1 MTLRF
6 CCLRDS
12 PDEVPGDQFIFDGPA
27 IEAYLDCCAAV
38 ILTDGDE
45 QRAATLLEAG
55 ATLVLLGEVALR
67 DSEVV
72 SRLAARFGSARIGLQ
87 VPVRRLAV
95 DWSFETVSN
104 ADFKVVTP
112 SLCAPTWEVLFADGS
127 GSGTHAEWWI
137 GQMQERGAQCVLLRA
152 DIDSDDDLN
161 LCAGLQESLG
171 DRLWVAPL
179 TLREPAIDAWVEFG
193 QVRQLALPP
202 ELFARRDG
210 WQAQPPA
217 AEASVADKEVA

>member
-1 MTLRF
+1 LRF

-12 PDEVPGDQFIFDGPA
+12 PDEVPGDQFVFDGPA
-27 IEAYLDCCAAV
+27 IETCLERCAAV
-38 ILTDGDE
+38 ILSDGDE
-45 QRAATLLEAG
+45 QRAVALLEAG
-55 ATLVLLGEVALR
+55 VPMVLLGEAALR

-112 SLCAPTWEVLFADGS
+112 SICAPTWEVLFADGS
-127 GSGTHAEWWI
+127 GSGTHADWWI
-137 GQMQERGAQCVLLRA
+137 GQMLERGAQCVLLRA

-161 LCAGLQESLG
+161 LCAGLQEDLG
-171 DRLWVAPL
+171 ERLWVAPL
-179 TLREPAIDAWVEFG
+179 TRDEPAIAAWVEFG

-202 ELFARRDG
+202 ELFDRREV
-210 WQAQPPA
+210 WQSAPPEIA
-217 AEASVADKEVA
+217 ATDAPKEFA

>member
-6 CCLRDS
+6 CCLRDT
-12 PDEVPGDQFIFDGPA
+12 PDNVPGPQFVFDGPA

-38 ILTDGDE
+38 ILTEGDE

-55 ATLVLLGEVALR
+55 VPLLLIGEAALR
-67 DSEVV
+67 DSEVLT
-72 SRLAARFGSARIGLQ
+72 RLAERFGNERIGLQ

-127 GSGTHAEWWI
+127 GSGTHADWWI
-137 GQMQERGAQCVLLRA
+137 GQMLERGAQCVLLRA

-171 DRLWVAPL
+171 DHLWVAPL
-179 TLREPAIDAWVEFG
+179 ALREPSIEAWVEFG

-202 ELFARRDG
+202 ELFDRREV
-210 WQAQPPA
+210 WQSAPPEIA
-217 AEASVADKEVA
+217 ATDAPKEFA

>member
-6 CCLRDS
+6 CCLRDT
-12 PDEVPGDQFIFDGPA
+12 PDDVPGPQFVFDGPA

-38 ILTDGDE
+38 ILHDGDE

-55 ATLVLLGEVALR
+55 APLVLIGEAALR
-67 DSEVV
+67 DSEVLT
-72 SRLAARFGSARIGLQ
+72 RLAERFGSERIGLQ

-95 DWSFETVSN
+95 DWSFETISN

-112 SLCAPTWEVLFADGS
+112 SLCAPTWEVLFAGGS
-127 GSGTHAEWWI
+127 GSGTHAGWWI
-137 GQMQERGAQCVLLRA
+137 GQMLERGAQCVLLRA

-161 LCAGLQESLG
+161 LCAGLQEEFG

-179 TLREPAIDAWVEFG
+179 TQAEPAIAAWVEFG

-202 ELFARRDG
+202 ALFDRRELWQSTPPEIAATDASREFA
-210 WQAQPPA
+210 
-217 AEASVADKEVA
+217 

>member
-1 MTLRF
+1 MTVSV
-6 CCLRDS
+6 CCLCDT
-12 PDEVPGDQFIFDGPA
+12 PDDEPTAQFVFDGPA

-38 ILTDGDE
+38 VMTDGDE
-45 QRAATLLEAG
+45 RRAEVLLEAG
-55 ATLVLLGEVALR
+55 APLVLIGEAALH

-72 SRLAARFGSARIGLQ
+72 TRLVERFGGKRIGLQ
-87 VPVRRLAV
+87 VAVRRLAV

-104 ADFKVVTP
+104 ADFKVVAP
-112 SLCAPTWEVLFADGS
+112 SICAPTWEVLFADGS

-137 GQMQERGAQCVLLRA
+137 EQMLERGVHCVLLRA
-152 DIDSDDDLN
+152 DIDNDDDLN

-179 TLREPAIDAWVEFG
+179 TLREPSIEDWVEFG

-202 ELFARRDG
+202 ELFARRER
-210 WQAQPPA
+210 WQSPVT
-217 AEASVADKEVA
+217 ESVVAGQQMKSA